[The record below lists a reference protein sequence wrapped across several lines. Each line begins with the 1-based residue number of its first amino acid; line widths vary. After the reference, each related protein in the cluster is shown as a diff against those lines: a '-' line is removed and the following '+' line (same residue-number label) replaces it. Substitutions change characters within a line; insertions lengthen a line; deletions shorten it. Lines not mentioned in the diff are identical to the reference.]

1 MLSIDLL
8 GAPRLLLDGQPL
20 SLPRRKSRAL
30 LFYLAARSTPATR
43 DHLLA
48 LLWPDHDR
56 AAAQQILRTSLHGLR
71 KALGAALLADDDTL
85 ALAPD
90 VEVDVR
96 RFEAELAPSASL
108 ETLTGALA
116 LYRDDFLA
124 DFSVPDAEA
133 FEEWADAERERY
145 RQLATRGLT
154 MLAQRYEARHDYPAA
169 REALARALAFNPLQE
184 ELQRAAL
191 RLDYL
196 SGDRAG
202 AIRRYESLRRMLDDE
217 FGVPPMDETRAL
229 YDAIITDSLPIDS
242 KQSAVSNQQADL
254 VAPTG
259 DWRLSTGALPFTG
272 RAAELQKLRELSH
285 THKLALIEGE
295 PGIGKTRLAGAFV
308 QEFAGIALIGAAR
321 ELEQGLP
328 YQPVIEA
335 LRGLLARPEW
345 PTIRAGLA
353 LPQIWLAEVARLLP
367 ELAEDGA
374 QPLGD
379 LPSANESRLWEGVSR
394 LLEALARRRPLLLL
408 LDDLHWADASTLAL
422 LGYLV
427 RQSPGAPITFL
438 ATARPAEPR
447 SPLAALIQTLTRED
461 RIQRLPLARL
471 SKDDTVNLARHL
483 SATYAY
489 PLADWL
495 ARNAEGNPYIL
506 GELVRYAREHKLLYP
521 DGTLDLSALSD
532 SPVVPHTV
540 YGLIQSRLMRV
551 SDTAR
556 RVLDVAVAI
565 GREFD
570 LDVVTRASGLS
581 EVAILDA
588 LDELRA
594 IGLVVPAASAD
605 GQHNGLR
612 YGFDQTLTME
622 VAYREIA
629 EARHRLLH
637 RHIAEALEQLHGQDL
652 GSVAGLLASHYAEG
666 NAPELAAR
674 YALQAGRRAAEL
686 AAWAEAIS
694 LYEMALAGMENG
706 QREATYLVLGEAYT
720 QSGAAARAGEAY
732 RSAIELAIARGDLVA
747 ANRTQLAL
755 GRTLLAQSRYAE
767 AIELARR
774 VLAAGQPENNVGAEM
789 LWGTALSIEGVD
801 LAGATEHLNKAAA
814 LCSAQQDPTIKAQT
828 TFELGSIAAQQ
839 GDLQRAVQLYR
850 QALEVGESYPAA
862 VQYRILAH
870 NNLAYHLMLLQDP
883 TAIEHA
889 KAGLE
894 IARESGVL
902 IYQPYLLSTLGE
914 IALADG
920 DLDAAEAAFD
930 EGLALAER
938 LPVPE
943 RVAGITANL
952 ALVSIKRGQTALAIH
967 RLSTALARAD
977 ALGTRHLAA
986 QIRIWLA
993 PLLPPAEARA
1003 TLAEARALAESG
1015 NRARLLEEI
1024 AQLELKIAN

>member
-1 MLSIDLL
+1 
-8 GAPRLLLDGQPL
+8 
-20 SLPRRKSRAL
+20 
-30 LFYLAARSTPATR
+30 
-43 DHLLA
+43 
-48 LLWPDHDR
+48 
-56 AAAQQILRTSLHGLR
+56 
-71 KALGAALLADDDTL
+71 
-85 ALAPD
+85 
-90 VEVDVR
+90 
-96 RFEAELAPSASL
+96 
-108 ETLTGALA
+108 
-116 LYRDDFLA
+116 
-124 DFSVPDAEA
+124 
-133 FEEWADAERERY
+133 
-145 RQLATRGLT
+145 
-154 MLAQRYEARHDYPAA
+154 
-169 REALARALAFNPLQE
+169 
-184 ELQRAAL
+184 
-191 RLDYL
+191 
-196 SGDRAG
+196 
-202 AIRRYESLRRMLDDE
+202 
-217 FGVPPMDETRAL
+217 
-229 YDAIITDSLPIDS
+229 
-242 KQSAVSNQQADL
+242 
-254 VAPTG
+254 
-259 DWRLSTGALPFTG
+259 
-272 RAAELQKLRELSH
+272 
-285 THKLALIEGE
+285 
-295 PGIGKTRLAGAFV
+295 V

-394 LLEALARRRPLLLL
+394 LLEALARRWPLLLL

-438 ATARPAEPR
+438 PTARPAAPP

-471 SKDDTVNLARHL
+471 SKDDTVDLARHL

-594 IGLVVPAASAD
+594 IGLVVPVASAD

-612 YGFDQTLTME
+612 YGFDHTLTME

-694 LYEMALAGMENG
+694 FYEMALAGMENG

-914 IALADG
+914 IALAQG

-952 ALVSIKRGQTALAIH
+952 ALVSIQRGQTALAIH

-986 QIRIWLA
+986 QIRIWLT

-1003 TLAEARALAESG
+1003 ALAEARALAESG

-1024 AQLELKIAN
+1024 AQLEDQLRVKS